1 MEDFLNII
9 CNYFVH
15 SLILF
20 TFLTL
25 FFIFFIS
32 KLVKN
37 GFVVEITHLIDLA
50 MKSLNNIKLP
60 FNLPNNLNINNII
73 NVFSKPD
80 ETTTMYNNLLIHS
93 LLIVNIILW
102 TGLIIILA
110 ILKYYNW
117 EELELGTIA
126 LENFLIFS
134 FVGIVEY
141 LFFTQIAFKFVPV
154 EPSFIKSQI
163 TKILQSQ

>member
-15 SLILF
+15 SFILL
-20 TFLTL
+20 TFLSL
-25 FFIFFIS
+25 FFIFFVS
-32 KLVKN
+32 KLEKN
-37 GFVVEITHLIDLA
+37 AFIEEITNLIDLA
-50 MKSLNNIKLP
+50 MKSLNIKLP

-73 NVFSKPD
+73 NIFSKPD

-134 FVGIVEY
+134 CVGIVEY